1 MLIIKNLKTEFSGL
15 TEDLSI
21 PMSSDQN
28 DFLAK
33 DKLAP
38 GLVSPTMQTHG
49 LLNAYNIIRGR
60 YNL

>member
-1 MLIIKNLKTEFSGL
+1 
-15 TEDLSI
+15 
-21 PMSSDQN
+21 MSSDQN